1 MPSHIKHTTRFSSA
15 LRIIGASGQ
24 LKIGILER
32 VEEQVIPDLVEVSES
47 LAEKF
52 GPSAKLNPGT
62 IERYFN
68 YPHTYPFVAVFRDE
82 IIGYII
88 GVPLEYFH
96 EDLWAHYDE
105 NLGKKNTIYTYAF
118 AFKKRFHKTGYA
130 RVLKK
135 IYFNWMRKRGV
146 EYISGHVVKGVA
158 ENFTGEV
165 KIIHTFRNWHGT
177 GKEFEYYSRPLQLT
191 SNGEA

>member
-1 MPSHIKHTTRFSSA
+1 MPTQTKHTEPANSS
-15 LRIIGASGQ
+15 LRIIGRSGQ
-24 LKIGILER
+24 LKIGVLEK
-32 VEEQVIPDLVEVSES
+32 VEENAIPDLIAVSES

-52 GPSAKLNPGT
+52 GPSARLNPGT
-62 IERYFN
+62 IDRYFN
-68 YPHTYPFVAVFRDE
+68 YPYTYPFVAVLRDE

-105 NLGKKNTIYTYAF
+105 NLGKRNTIYTYAF

-146 EYISGHVVKGVA
+146 EYIAGHVVRGVA
-158 ENFTGEV
+158 RNFSGEV
-165 KIIHTFRNWHGT
+165 KIIHTFPNWHGT
-177 GKEFEYYSRPLQLT
+177 GKEFEYYSRPLQT
-191 SNGEA
+191 SVNGDS